1 MSKAQ
6 IKHRAHKVIATE
18 IYKTFNNLNPEYMRT
33 IFQKQSNIRN
43 TRQTLNL
50 KSQSFRTKKYGFN
63 SLRVL
68 APMIWNSIHNKIKAS
83 KGIAKLKENIKP
95 WGNENCDF
103 LKKFETYYNT
113 IK

>member
-1 MSKAQ
+1 
-6 IKHRAHKVIATE
+6 
-18 IYKTFNNLNPEYMRT
+18 MRT

-43 TRQTLNL
+43 KRQTLNL

-68 APMIWNSIHNKIKAS
+68 APMIWNSIPNKIKAS
-83 KGIAKLKENIKP
+83 KGIAQFKENIKP
-95 WGNENCDF
+95 WGNENCEF
-103 LKKFETYYNT
+103 FKKFETYYNT